1 MDRRIFFSCIESSTM
16 RILISVLFTMIVMI
30 IAILTV
36 CLTAP
41 KSSRFIYL
49 FSIH

>member
-1 MDRRIFFSCIESSTM
+1 MICSYIESSTI
-16 RILISVLFTMIVMI
+16 RFAIFVLFITIVTI

-41 KSSRFIYL
+41 KSSMCYI
-49 FSIH
+49 